1 MTVFFFSNFALVFSA
16 SSKMS
21 PNPLWSFFHHG
32 EKQNTSNYEAYCKG
46 CVHHYVTEAKLQ
58 DQSDD
63 SELDA
68 AASVVKEKSQF
79 DAGAGIISII
89 YIC

>member
-1 MTVFFFSNFALVFSA
+1 M
-16 SSKMS
+16 
-21 PNPLWSFFHHG
+21 
-32 EKQNTSNYEAYCKG
+32 
-46 CVHHYVTEAKLQ
+46 TEAKLR

-79 DAGAGIISII
+79 DAGACIISII

>member
-1 MTVFFFSNFALVFSA
+1 MLL
-16 SSKMS
+16 
-21 PNPLWSFFHHG
+21 NPLWSFFHRG
-32 EKQNTSNYEAYCKG
+32 EKQNTSHYKAYCKG
-46 CVHHYVTEAKLQ
+46 CVHHYVTEAKLR

-68 AASVVKEKSQF
+68 TASVVKEKSQF